1 MQGWGGEGEASGPS
15 SSWDMSSDS
24 EDLGEGVNLHPMDSE
39 SDVSDMEAG
48 EDAGSGD
55 DVGSLGRRYFS
66 QAPRDLDIDFGSR
79 LRPVRAQSLSE

>member
-1 MQGWGGEGEASGPS
+1 MQGWGDEGEASGPS

-39 SDVSDMEAG
+39 SDVSDLGAG
-48 EDAGSGD
+48 EEAEFED

-66 QAPRDLDIDFGSR
+66 QAPRDLGMDFGSR
-79 LRPVRAQSLSE
+79 LRPSRAQSLS